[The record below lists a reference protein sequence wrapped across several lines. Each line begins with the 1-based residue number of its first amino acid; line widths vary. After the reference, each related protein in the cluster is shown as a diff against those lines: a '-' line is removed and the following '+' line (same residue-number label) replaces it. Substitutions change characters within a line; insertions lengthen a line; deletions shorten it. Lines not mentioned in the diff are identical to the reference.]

1 MSRTVGGE
9 GDLEHALILVPASHA
24 QGSYGPRRVLVR
36 QELFDVRRAARC
48 LIVTDDGQDAGGL
61 KRGLEGAVAVEEHP
75 VGIDILVDDVSFG
88 RDLDGSVLA
97 VPVGVAQGRDLPSVD
112 IDDLRNPVVVDRN
125 QDGGVLAAA
134 GNSVT

>member
-1 MSRTVGGE
+1 MT
-9 GDLEHALILVPASHA
+9 D
-24 QGSYGPRRVLVR
+24 YGQV
-36 QELFDVRRAARC
+36 
-48 LIVTDDGQDAGGL
+48 AGGL
-61 KRGLEGAVAVEEHP
+61 KRGLEGGVAVEEHS